1 MRTGVASAAE
11 RRRQPRYRLEERA
24 RLRPNEWSTVQVE
37 LLDISSTGFR
47 AACDA
52 NLKIGGYVTL
62 EINGIGPAE
71 AKIVWRSDAMVG
83 AQFLRPIKLDYCAWV
98 RVPVETVQDPHDPE
112 TLMEMLRRRAIR
124 LAAETGAN
132 DQYPHRQSFGPAT
145 LDKDLY

>member
-1 MRTGVASAAE
+1 MSTGVASAAE

-24 RLRPNEWSTVQVE
+24 RLRPNEWSTVQAE

-47 AACDA
+47 ACCDA

-71 AKIVWRSDAMVG
+71 ARIVWRHEDMVG

-98 RVPVETVQDPHDPE
+98 RVPVETVQDPDDPE

-124 LAAETGAN
+124 IAAERVAN
-132 DQYPHRQSFGPAT
+132 DHLPPRQSFGTST
-145 LDKDLY
+145 LEDDLY